1 MNMKMLSIISDLNE
15 IFETNEYIEI
25 NMDNNTKIITLILDD
40 KKEFKFKISSNSQN
54 LQLLK
59 SQFPFLLHL

>member
-1 MNMKMLSIISDLNE
+1 MKMLSIISDLKE

-40 KKEFKFKISSNSQN
+40 KKEFKISSNSQN

-59 SQFPFLLHL
+59 SEFPFLLHL

>member
-1 MNMKMLSIISDLNE
+1 MKMLSIISDLKE

-40 KKEFKFKISSNSQN
+40 KKEFKISSNSQN

>member
-1 MNMKMLSIISDLNE
+1 MTSILERLQE
-15 IFETNEYIEI
+15 IFDKNEFIEI
-25 NMDNNTKIITLILDD
+25 NVDNNTKIITIIEEN

-59 SQFPFLLHL
+59 SQNFVLSW

>member
-1 MNMKMLSIISDLNE
+1 MKMLSIISDLNE

-40 KKEFKFKISSNSQN
+40 KKEFKISSNSQN

>member
-1 MNMKMLSIISDLNE
+1 MKMLSIISDLKE

-40 KKEFKFKISSNSQN
+40 KKELKFKISSNSQN